1 MARKKKAAQADTLVA
16 ASAILIEGKHFDRGQ
31 PIEGVSE
38 AELKKAVSIHRVVT
52 ASSLKAQAAPEQAPA
67 EPAPDGAGEEDEGEA
82 EQPGEAES

>member
-1 MARKKKAAQADTLVA
+1 MAHKKKAAQADTLVA

-52 ASSLKAQAAPEQAPA
+52 ASALKALAAPEHALAENAPSVA
-67 EPAPDGAGEEDEGEA
+67 CDEEGGETQ
-82 EQPGEAES
+82 QPGEDKG